1 MRRAAFA
8 LAFAAVVMADVALA
22 QGMILS
28 IEINRSNPAPRRPTA
43 AINTLQEFMA
53 ALAACWEPPSID
65 ERRGPVDLTFQV
77 SFKRSGEL
85 FGKPRI
91 VNFARAVTDQE
102 RQRYYTSI
110 AEAIDR
116 CSPMPFTASMGGA
129 VAGRTF
135 RVNFLDRRNSRK
147 AEAWLKNSRSKPP
160 KATS

>member
-1 MRRAAFA
+1 MMRPALAAFA
-8 LAFAAVVMADVALA
+8 LLMAANAALA

-28 IEINRSNPAPRRPTA
+28 IEINRSNSNPHRPTGS
-43 AINTLQEFMA
+43 INTLQQMMA
-53 ALAACWEPPSID
+53 ALAECWQPPPIY

-91 VNFARAVTDQE
+91 VNFARGVTDEE
-102 RQRYYTSI
+102 RQRYYTRV

-116 CSPMPFTASMGGA
+116 CSPMPFTESMGGA

-135 RVNFLDRRNSRK
+135 RINFLDRRNSRK
-147 AEAWLKNSRSKPP
+147 AEGSWPTEKS
-160 KATS
+160 

>member
-1 MRRAAFA
+1 MKRAALAAFAFA
-8 LAFAAVVMADVALA
+8 LAANAALA

-28 IEINRSNPAPRRPTA
+28 IEINRSNSNPHRPTGK
-43 AINTLQEFMA
+43 INNLQEFMA
-53 ALAACWEPPSID
+53 ALASCWEPPPVD
-65 ERRGPVDLTFQV
+65 ERRAPVDLTFQV

-102 RQRYYTSI
+102 RQRYYTSV

-116 CSPMPFTASMGGA
+116 CSPMPFTDSMGGA

-135 RVNFLDRRNSRK
+135 RVNFLDRRNSKR
-147 AEAWLKNSRSKPP
+147 A
-160 KATS
+160 